1 MQDDSMTKEEITKHL
16 EETLTVRVVTIS
28 PKGKSHAVPLWF
40 VILDGDIYIT
50 TTKRTKKAKNILAN
64 NNLSLLFD
72 QGEES
77 DMRKLWGIVIEGKA
91 EEEKDETQIKR
102 FYENWGK
109 KYFGQNYLDH
119 PAYQQLS
126 TAPDRL
132 VFKIK
137 QEKIATWD
145 YSKMG

>member
-1 MQDDSMTKEEITKHL
+1 MQEVSMTKEEIAKHL
-16 EETLTVRVVTIS
+16 EETLIVRVVTIS
-28 PKGKSHAVPLWF
+28 PEGKSHAVPLWF
-40 VILDGDIYIT
+40 VILNGDIYIT

-91 EEEKDETQIKR
+91 EEAIDETTIKR
-102 FYENWGK
+102 FHEAYGK

-119 PAYQQLS
+119 PGYQQLS
-126 TAPDRL
+126 NMPNRII
-132 VFKIK
+132 FKIK

>member
-1 MQDDSMTKEEITKHL
+1 MQDVNMTEEEITKHL
-16 EETLTVRVVTIS
+16 EETLTVRVVTIT
-28 PKGKSHAVPLWF
+28 PEGKSHAVPLWF
-40 VILDGDIYIT
+40 VTLNGDIYIT

-91 EEEKDETQIKR
+91 EEATYETTIKR
-102 FYENWGK
+102 FYEAYGK

-119 PAYQQLS
+119 PGYQQIS
-126 TAPDRL
+126 NMPERV

>member
-1 MQDDSMTKEEITKHL
+1 MQDVSMTKEEITKHL

-28 PKGKSHAVPLWF
+28 PEGKSHVVPLWF
-40 VILDGDIYIT
+40 VILNGDIYIT

-64 NNLSLLFD
+64 NNISLLFD
-72 QGEES
+72 QGEEL
-77 DMRKLWGIVIEGKA
+77 DLGKLWGIVIEGKA
-91 EEEKDETQIKR
+91 EEVTDEANIKR
-102 FYENWGK
+102 FHEAWGK

-119 PAYQQLS
+119 PGYQQLS
-126 TAPDRL
+126 NTPDRV

-137 QEKIATWD
+137 REKIASWD

>member
-1 MQDDSMTKEEITKHL
+1 MQDVSMTEEEIAKHL

-28 PKGKSHAVPLWF
+28 PEGKSHAVPLWF
-40 VILDGDIYIT
+40 IILNSDIYIT

-77 DMRKLWGIVIEGKA
+77 DMRKLWGMVIEGKA
-91 EEEKDETQIKR
+91 EEVTDETTMKR
-102 FYENWGK
+102 FYEAYGK

-119 PAYQQLS
+119 PGYQQLS
-126 TAPDRL
+126 NMPERII
-132 VFKIK
+132 FKIK

-145 YSKMG
+145 YGKMG